1 MPPKPAISPSVPP
14 TKKKKKTKKTNNEIF
29 VLVEE
34 KEEEEEEEEEEEG
47 FIVVIFLC
55 SRVCVVR
62 VCVCVRAR
70 VCCAWSSRFCFA
82 ERIKI
87 DSLGFYFLTVHS
99 VTLDLKPKHH
109 LVFSRLGEHGLHFFL
124 SRLHSE
130 ATTRGTLKFSS
141 SSVATAADATVPTA

>member
-29 VLVEE
+29 LLVEEEE
-34 KEEEEEEEEEEEG
+34 KEEEDEEG
-47 FIVVIFLC
+47 FIVVVFLC
-55 SRVCVVR
+55 SRVCVV
-62 VCVCVRAR
+62 R

-124 SRLHSE
+124 SLDKAILLCGVE
-130 ATTRGTLKFSS
+130 AFLRPQNK
-141 SSVATAADATVPTA
+141 